1 MFEEQMKITSEII
14 RQESNVKDRRERNAG
29 DGNEE
34 KEPETSTGLLC
45 TSLHPSLPHPAWQDD
60 ERPIL
65 TTIPT
70 SLQH

>member
-14 RQESNVKDRRERNAG
+14 RQESNVKDVMRDAG
-29 DGNEE
+29 DENE
-34 KEPETSTGLLC
+34 EPETTTGLLC